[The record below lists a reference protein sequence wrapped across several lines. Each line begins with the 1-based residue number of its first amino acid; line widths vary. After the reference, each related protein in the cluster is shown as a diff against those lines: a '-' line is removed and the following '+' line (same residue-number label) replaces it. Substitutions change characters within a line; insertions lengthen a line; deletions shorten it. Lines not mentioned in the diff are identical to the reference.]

1 MNPFQTTGYISPQYF
16 CNRIPET
23 ETLLSNVK
31 NGRNSVLYGWRR
43 LGKSAL
49 LWHVIYKLK
58 KAKYQC
64 IYIDLFGTKTMEQ
77 ANKMMS
83 QAVVE
88 QGLKKTKITEK
99 ISRLL
104 GQLGASLTFDP
115 YTAMP
120 KVNFNVNA
128 STEQSGEQ
136 NLQTLVSY
144 LDQEYSNVVIVIDE
158 FQQIISYKEGI
169 NPEAIFRSV
178 MQRFPK
184 VRFVFSGSHRH
195 LMLSIFSDQN
205 KPFYR
210 SCELM
215 DVLPISMEHYHPFI
229 ARWMKKA
236 GVAIDKATTQQI
248 YDWANGQ
255 TYYVQLVCNKLY
267 GLQLPITTSLLRKVF
282 SDCVQQD
289 APYFQSI
296 HELLTL
302 RQKQLIQSIAR
313 EKLVGSP
320 TGQQFLKKHNLS
332 SPSSVR
338 RTLSSLED
346 KHLVIKDT
354 NGYRLQDTLL
364 AHWYCSF

>member
-195 LMLSIFSDQN
+195 LMLSIFIN
-205 KPFYR
+205 PTLPYR
-210 SCELM
+210 YF
-215 DVLPISMEHYHPFI
+215 HY
-229 ARWMKKA
+229 AA
-236 GVAIDKATTQQI
+236 A
-248 YDWANGQ
+248 
-255 TYYVQLVCNKLY
+255 
-267 GLQLPITTSLLRKVF
+267 
-282 SDCVQQD
+282 
-289 APYFQSI
+289 
-296 HELLTL
+296 
-302 RQKQLIQSIAR
+302 
-313 EKLVGSP
+313 
-320 TGQQFLKKHNLS
+320 
-332 SPSSVR
+332 
-338 RTLSSLED
+338 
-346 KHLVIKDT
+346 
-354 NGYRLQDTLL
+354 
-364 AHWYCSF
+364 